1 MRLQRIDGVVVEKE
15 ERLLAA
21 ALAPYVAEALRAGW
35 VLDTVPNP
43 NAHLD
48 MTLAEYQVWLRAF
61 VYQAWLRAFV
71 YQARLCAF
79 VWEVLGLSPSLC
91 RRSGQVSVCV
101 GVCALHL
108 QLMCMSLYDI

>member
-1 MRLQRIDGVVVEKE
+1 MQHTRQDYEFGGQLPAMRGGDG
-15 ERLLAA
+15 
-21 ALAPYVAEALRAGW
+21 AGG

-91 RRSGQVSVCV
+91 RRSGHVSVGV
-101 GVCALHL
+101 GVGALHL
-108 QLMCMSLYDI
+108 RLMCMSLYDI

>member
-15 ERLLAA
+15 ERLLAT

-48 MTLAEYQVWLRAF
+48 MTLAEYQVRLC
-61 VYQAWLRAFV
+61 AFV

-79 VWEVLGLSPSLC
+79 VYQVRLCAFVYASRPLSVVGLGRCPCGCLC
-91 RRSGQVSVCV
+91 VC
-101 GVCALHL
+101 VCALHL
-108 QLMCMSLYDI
+108 QLMCMSLYDA

>member
-48 MTLAEYQVWLRAF
+48 MTLAEYQVRLC
-61 VYQAWLRAFV
+61 AFV

-91 RRSGQVSVCV
+91 RRSGHVSVGV
-101 GVCALHL
+101 GVGALHL
-108 QLMCMSLYDI
+108 RLMCMSLYDI